1 MLALLVESALRSLV
15 LGLAVWLGLKLF
27 RLRNPQLQM
36 MAWMVVLF
44 ASLSMPL
51 LMRGLVVTTPAPQ
64 QLVDIPRLPPDRIA
78 DALTSA
84 YLQPEVPMFAAPA
97 PEPDVQPPPR
107 AAAHAG
113 IDWRNLA
120 TGIYLLVGGVML
132 LRLLTGVVLTW
143 RRLRTARP
151 IREPWAAAADVRV
164 SDAVTM
170 PVTFAATIVLPVE
183 YTEWSALKRQAVLS
197 HESSH
202 IARGDFYI
210 LLAAAFNRCVF
221 WFNPL
226 SWYLVRRL
234 AELAEILSDDAA
246 IEVVGDRPSYAEVL
260 LEVASRV
267 GRAPAGLPMAR
278 PRTVRWRV
286 ERILAATSLPIRIGW
301 RKRVSFAAALVP
313 VVALCAVTIVSGG
326 SPRQAV
332 AQNTPAAEPKA
343 SAVDSKGL
351 DNYVGFYR
359 ADPKVLPDLVLTVT
373 RQGDRLFEQRTG
385 AAQLEL
391 FAENDHDFIYG
402 VLDSRDSWVS
412 FARDPIG
419 RATGMVLHQNG
430 MDVDVAR
437 TDAAEAKRA
446 ADLYEQRFADQAR
459 PRTAIAIDPSR
470 FDRYVGTYALNPQ
483 FVFRMTRDGDRFFTQ
498 LTGQPKVEVFPE
510 TDNSYFAKVVN
521 AQITFMADAVG
532 QVTGLVLHQSGREF
546 PAPRVDE
553 VRAQE
558 ADAAFEAQAERRA
571 EQARPR
577 TGITLDPPSLDRVI
591 GFYEAGPQSI
601 FTITRTGDQLFAQ
614 LTNQRALPIFP
625 EGESEYFYKAVA
637 AQITFVADAQGR
649 TTGLVLHQNGH
660 DIRAARIGEVPTPD
674 GTLAVVDPATL
685 DNDVGWYEPPPPRN
699 IVAVTRDGDHL
710 FAQETGQARI
720 ELAPRSATGF
730 SGSNGFAILFGRAD
744 QDRPSSVIVY
754 DGARGAI
761 RAARIDE
768 AQAHQDEAVA
778 TRRIAD
784 APERFKNQMPA
795 PGSEEALRHQFAAL
809 ARGAPDYDQMDP
821 RSADVIRQQLQGLLF
836 MLTALGPLEQATFK
850 GVGPG
855 GFDVYDVK
863 FAHGAAQV
871 RLNMTADGKV
881 QLGVFRPDG
890 DGTPGAVVSCSQ
902 EATLRPNIG
911 AAPIRMTFVNRSGG
925 DVRVFGL
932 DFEGKRVSWNA
943 IPDEGSAPI
952 FATITQPVVVTDAS
966 ERCLEI
972 VLPGTAT
979 QNLAITSAVPDGA
992 PAQPAAPRNTP
1003 MPGSEAALRQLID
1016 GIRRGE
1022 PDYARMSV
1030 QAANGTRQQLRLVQ
1044 AILDRMGPVQSLSF
1058 VGVAS
1063 TGADIYQVKCEN
1075 GSAEVRLDLLKDG
1088 RIGSLTLGP
1097 E

>member
-1 MLALLVESALRSLV
+1 MLALLVESALRSLI
-15 LGLAVWLGLKLF
+15 LGVAVWLGLKLF

-51 LMRGLVVTTPAPQ
+51 LMRGLVVTAPAPQ
-64 QLVDIPRLPPDRIA
+64 QLVDIPRLPPERIA

-97 PEPDVQPPPR
+97 PQGDAQPPPR

-113 IDWRNLA
+113 TNWRNLA

-183 YTEWSALKRQAVLS
+183 YTEWSALKRQAVLT

-226 SWYLVRRL
+226 SWYLMRRL

-246 IEVVGDRPSYAEVL
+246 IEAVGDRPCYAEVL

-286 ERILAATSLPIRIGW
+286 ERILAATSLPTRIGW

-332 AQNTPAAEPKA
+332 AQITPATEPKA
-343 SAVDSKGL
+343 GAVEAKGF

-373 RQGDRLFEQRTG
+373 RQGDHLFEQRTG
-385 AAQLEL
+385 SAQLEL

-402 VLDSRDSWVS
+402 VLDSRDSRIS
-412 FARDPIG
+412 FVRDAQG

-521 AQITFMADAVG
+521 AQVTFVADANG
-532 QVTGLVLHQSGREF
+532 QVTGLVLHQGGREF

-558 ADAAFEAQAERRA
+558 ADAAFEAQAARRA

-577 TGITLDPPSLDRVI
+577 TAITLDPPSLDRVI

-601 FTITRTGDQLFAQ
+601 FTVTREGDQLFAQ
-614 LTNQRALPIFP
+614 LTYQRALPIFP
-625 EGESEYFYKAVA
+625 KSESEYFYKAVA

-649 TTGLVLHQNGH
+649 TTGLVLHQNGR
-660 DIRAARIGEVPTPD
+660 DIRAVRIGEVPTTD
-674 GTLAVVDPATL
+674 GELAIVDPATF
-685 DNDVGWYEPPPPRN
+685 DNDVGWYEPAPPRN
-699 IVAVTRDGDHL
+699 IVTVTRDGDHL

-720 ELAPRSATGF
+720 EITPRSATGF
-730 SGSNGFAILFGRAD
+730 SGSNGFAILFERAD
-744 QDRPSSVIVY
+744 QDRPSSLIVY

-768 AQAHQDEAVA
+768 TRARQAEAVA
-778 TRRIAD
+778 TRRLAD

-795 PGSEEALRHQFAAL
+795 PGSEEALRHHLAAL

-836 MLTALGPLEQATFK
+836 MLTALGALEQATFK

-902 EATLRPNIG
+902 EATLRPSTG
-911 AAPIRMTFVNRSGG
+911 AAPIRMTFFNRSGS
-925 DVRVFGL
+925 DIRVFGL
-932 DFEGKRVSWNA
+932 DFEGKRVSLNA

-952 FATITQPVVVTDAS
+952 FAFITQPLVVTDAS
-966 ERCLEI
+966 ERCAEI

-992 PAQPAAPRNTP
+992 PAQPAAPRNTA

-1044 AILDRMGPVQSLSF
+1044 AIMDRMGPVQALSF

>member
-1 MLALLVESALRSLV
+1 
-15 LGLAVWLGLKLF
+15 
-27 RLRNPQLQM
+27 
-36 MAWMVVLF
+36 VLF

-64 QLVDIPRLPPDRIA
+64 RLVDIPRLPADRIA
-78 DALTSA
+78 DALTSP
-84 YLQPEVPMFAAPA
+84 YLQPEVPMFAAPTPQ
-97 PEPDVQPPPR
+97 PEVQPLSR
-107 AAAHAG
+107 AAHTG
-113 IDWRNLA
+113 TNWRNLA
-120 TGIYLLVGGVML
+120 TAIYLLVGGVML

-143 RRLRTARP
+143 RLLRTARP
-151 IREPWAAAADVRV
+151 IREPWTAAADVRV

-170 PVTFAATIVLPVE
+170 PVTLMTTILLPVE

-210 LLAAAFNRCVF
+210 LLVAAFNRCVF

-246 IEVVGDRPSYAEVL
+246 IEVIGDRPCYAEIL
-260 LEVASRV
+260 LDVASRV
-267 GRAPAGLPMAR
+267 GRAPAGLAMAR

-286 ERILAATSLPIRIGW
+286 ERILAATGLPTRLGW
-301 RKRVSFAAALVP
+301 RKRASFVTAFIP
-313 VVALCAVTIVSGG
+313 VIVLCAMTIAPGG
-326 SPRQAV
+326 SPRQAA
-332 AQNTPAAEPKA
+332 AQNTPVAEPKA
-343 SAVDSKGL
+343 GAVDSKGL

-373 RQGDRLFEQRTG
+373 RQGDHLFEQRTG

-391 FAENDHDFIYG
+391 FAENDNDFVYG
-402 VLDSRDSWVS
+402 VLDSLNSRIS
-412 FARDPIG
+412 FARDALG

-430 MDVDVAR
+430 MDIDVAR
-437 TDAAEAKRA
+437 TVAAEAKRA

-470 FDRYVGTYALNPQ
+470 FDRYVGTYALTPQ
-483 FVFRMTRDGDRFFTQ
+483 FVFRISRDSDRFFTQ

-510 TDNSYFAKVVN
+510 TDNGYFARVVN
-521 AQITFMADAVG
+521 AQITFVADAAG
-532 QVTGLVLHQSGREF
+532 QVTGLVLHQGGREF
-546 PAPRVDE
+546 PAPRVDDA
-553 VRAQE
+553 RAQE
-558 ADAAFEAQAERRA
+558 ADAAFQAQAARRA
-571 EQARPR
+571 EEARPR
-577 TGITLDPPSLDRVI
+577 TAITVDPPSLDRVI

-601 FTITRTGDQLFAQ
+601 FAVTRGGDQLFAQ
-614 LTNQRALPIFP
+614 LTYQRALPIFP
-625 EGESEYFYKAVA
+625 ESDHDYFYKAVA
-637 AQITFVADAQGR
+637 AQISFVADAQGR
-649 TTGLVLHQNGH
+649 TTGLVLHQNGRDMH
-660 DIRAARIGEVPTPD
+660 AARIGEVPTAD
-674 GTLAVVDPATL
+674 GTLASVDPATL
-685 DNDVGWYEPPPPRN
+685 DKYVGWYEPPPRN

-720 ELAPRSATGF
+720 EITPRSATGF
-730 SGSNGFAILFGRAD
+730 SGSNGFAILFAHD
-744 QDRPSSVIVY
+744 DHDRPSSLVVY

-761 RAARIDE
+761 RATRIDA
-768 AQAHQDEAVA
+768 AQAQQAEAVA
-778 TRRIAD
+778 ARRIAD

-795 PGSEEALRHQFAAL
+795 PGSEEALRHHLAAL

-821 RSADVIRQQLQGLLF
+821 RSADVIRQQLPSLLF
-836 MLTALGPLEQATFK
+836 MLTTLGPLESAAFK

-881 QLGVFRPDG
+881 QLSVFRPDG
-890 DGTPGAVVSCSQ
+890 DGTAGAVVSCSK
-902 EATLRPNIG
+902 EATLRPTTG
-911 AAPIRMTFVNRSGG
+911 AVPIRMTFVNRSGS
-925 DVRVFGL
+925 DIRLFGL
-932 DFEGKRVSWNA
+932 DFAGKRTSFNA
-943 IPDEGSAPI
+943 IPDESSAPI
-952 FATITQPVVVTDAS
+952 IAFITQPVVVTDAS
-966 ERCLEI
+966 ERCVEI

-992 PAQPAAPRNTP
+992 PPAQPAAPRNTP

-1030 QAANGTRQQLRLVQ
+1030 QAGNGTRQQLRLVQ
-1044 AILDRMGPVQSLSF
+1044 AILDRMGPVQALSF